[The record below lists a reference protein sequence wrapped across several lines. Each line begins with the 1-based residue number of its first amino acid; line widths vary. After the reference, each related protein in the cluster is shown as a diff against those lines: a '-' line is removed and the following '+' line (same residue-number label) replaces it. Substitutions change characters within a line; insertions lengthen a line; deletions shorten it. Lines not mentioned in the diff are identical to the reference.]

1 MTSANFAVHANA
13 IIPVSG
19 PENVLKSHSIV
30 VRQGLIDALMPH
42 AQARALSDIDHVELP
57 DHVLMPGLVNA
68 HGHAGMTLLRG
79 YCLLYTSPSPRDN
92 TLSRMPSSA

>member
-1 MTSANFAVHANA
+1 MTSANFAVHADA

-68 HGHAGMTLLRG
+68 HGHAGMTLLLDANLPLVFTLA
-79 YCLLYTSPSPRDN
+79 LLLGVY
-92 TLSRMPSSA
+92 LF

>member
-1 MTSANFAVHANA
+1 MTSANFAVHADA

-42 AQARALSDIDHVELP
+42 AQARA
-57 DHVLMPGLVNA
+57 VLDGDEHQRQRAVVDGGRA
-68 HGHAGMTLLRG
+68 VHALLRRAG
-79 YCLLYTSPSPRDN
+79 RHRPR
-92 TLSRMPSSA
+92 RSAGGARELCE